1 MRKTP
6 EEQRQAWAAYVKR
19 LRAAASMSVRTF
31 ADRLGVDEAT
41 VWRYET
47 ARTKPHGPEVPE
59 RIAELFQL
67 DLDEVLA
74 AAGLRRDI
82 PAPAEP
88 TRAPDPEIDEIQRSG
103 LPERIRR
110 ELVEHVMQQR
120 ARDEERRIEDLR
132 RMIRLAG
139 GRRVG

>member
-6 EEQRQAWAAYVKR
+6 EEQRQTWAAYVKK
-19 LRAAASMSVRTF
+19 LRTAVGMSVRTF
-31 ADRLGVDEAT
+31 AERLGVDEAT

-47 ARTKPHGPEVPE
+47 ARTKPHNPDVPE
-59 RIAELFQL
+59 RIAELFQI

-74 AAGLRRDI
+74 AAGLRRDVQ
-82 PAPAEP
+82 PPAEP
-88 TRAPDPEIDEIQRSG
+88 TRTPDPEIDEIQRSG
-103 LPERIRR
+103 LPERTR
-110 ELVEHVMQQR
+110 EELIEHVMQQR

-139 GRRVG
+139 GGRVG